1 MPSAAVSR
9 VGRRGVHVASRLPA
23 APPVLAGFTYV
34 RPLGAGGFADVF
46 LYQQDMPR
54 RAVAVKVLLED
65 LVDDDLLRLFA
76 SEADAMARLSAHP
89 SILTIYQASV
99 SADGRP
105 YIVMEY
111 CPRSFASR
119 YRRETIPV
127 AEVLHSGVKIASA
140 LESAHRE
147 GLLHRDIKPSNI
159 LLTTYGAPVLSDFG
173 IATSMISH
181 SDEVIAMSVPW
192 SAPEIID
199 ESTAGSV
206 STEVWGLG
214 ATLYSL
220 VAGRSPFERADH
232 SANGRTELKARIR
245 RARYTPIDR
254 SDVSDDLQAL
264 LRRALS
270 REPADRF
277 ATMAEFA
284 HALQLVQYAGGIPV
298 TPLELAEADILPPID
313 IDGPAPL
320 PPRGSH
326 VPHVSPRRSRPGSR
340 TAEPDDDLP
349 AAPIRR
355 GVPQLVWVVLAAVT
369 TLVAVAAVVIGAV
382 P

>member
-1 MPSAAVSR
+1 MPSAASPR
-9 VGRRGVHVASRLPA
+9 VERRGVFVASRLPA

-54 RAVAVKVLLED
+54 RAVAVKVLLQD

-127 AEVLHSGVKIASA
+127 AEVLHTGVKIASA

-173 IATSMISH
+173 IATSMVSH

-206 STEVWGLG
+206 STEVWSLG

-220 VAGRSPFERADH
+220 LAGRSPFERADH
-232 SANGRTELKARIR
+232 ATNGRAELKARIR

-254 SDVSDDLQAL
+254 SDVSDDVQAVLQ
-264 LRRALS
+264 RALS
-270 REPADRF
+270 RDSGERF

-298 TPLELAEADILPPID
+298 TPLELAEGDILLPID
-313 IDGPAPL
+313 PASPAPL
-320 PPRGSH
+320 PPRGSQ
-326 VPHVSPRRSRPGSR
+326 VPHVSPRRPRPGSR
-340 TAEPDDDLP
+340 QAAPDDDLP
-349 AAPIRR
+349 GEQHRR
-355 GVPQLVWVVLAAVT
+355 RISPLVWVAIAATAALLASAAAIIGVLR
-369 TLVAVAAVVIGAV
+369 
-382 P
+382 